1 MTDHR
6 REQSRVRKQR
16 QRQRQQEAGL
26 IRMDVWVRPELR
38 ERVKRYVARLM
49 RSDTRGI

>member
-1 MTDHR
+1 MRSTTPKTAT
-6 REQSRVRKQR
+6 ERKAAER
-16 QRQRQQEAGL
+16 QRRQEAGL

-49 RSDTRGI
+49 RQTRLW